1 MKKLWEWIATH
12 KWVVLVGLT
21 ALAALSLIFVDTDG
35 VADKEAAG
43 VQNEIVE

>member
-1 MKKLWEWIATH
+1 MKKFWKWIATH

-35 VADKEAAG
+35 VADKEA
-43 VQNEIVE
+43 VTYEVIK